1 MESMCVLYHM
11 FVRCTVKIKFHVK
24 VFIFTTKCGHT
35 YIIMYLVPRGSTP
48 QIIPKIK
55 ETPQEKREI
64 YKL

>member
-1 MESMCVLYHM
+1 MYNTMESMCVLYHM
-11 FVRCTVKIKFHVK
+11 FVRCIVKIKFHVK
-24 VFIFTTKCGHT
+24 VFIFTT